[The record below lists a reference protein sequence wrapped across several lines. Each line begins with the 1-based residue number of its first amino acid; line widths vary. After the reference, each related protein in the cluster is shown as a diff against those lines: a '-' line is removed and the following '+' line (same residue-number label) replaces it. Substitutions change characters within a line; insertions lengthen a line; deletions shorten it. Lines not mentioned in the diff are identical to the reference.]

1 MGKWLVVLVVVIGLL
16 GGAQALMVQC
26 PQAGT
31 NIPPYCSCSN
41 SSVTIKCDFQRQEDV
56 VLTSDLLAHYGV
68 INISAAYV
76 RVANATS
83 LLVRSDF
90 IVSWLKA
97 PSSAFDIWHSG
108 EVTLQSTP
116 NPSNNTGMKSGTF
129 AGVGIVNCS
138 IPELPANFLRDRTRG
153 TLRVKQSKIGVLRAG
168 FFNNVQEM
176 RYIVLQD
183 SVVKEVEGSVS
194 TEGFV
199 TLSQRSV
206 HSWNGLVLSN
216 VTIGTLGPGAF
227 NLTHKSDMEVMEV
240 KDCRVERIAAGAL
253 AARGDI
259 QVTITGNTFGELEK
273 GALKINVT
281 GSVNFNQN
289 TIRAQGL
296 EALAEMSC
304 HNASSIQNNTIL
316 VTQPVRPVSGQSS
329 TPFHPSCGK
338 PQLFM
343 VLTPARQVLVL
354 EDTRVAWVLGATLA
368 VLGMM
373 MVLGVAW
380 FFRRRRPVWTPG
392 RFPDAF
398 KSRNRKTSLENL
410 PRNIELN
417 CAREDLEQGTSVKD
431 LDMTCE
437 PQQQQPLL
445 DECSG
450 DQSNQ
455 SFDDEQFGISDAQHS
470 SANFPDEDLN

>member
-1 MGKWLVVLVVVIGLL
+1 MGKWVLVLVLVSPGLL
-16 GGAQALMVQC
+16 GGAQGLVAQC
-26 PQAGT
+26 PKAGS
-31 NIPPYCSCSN
+31 NIPSYCTCS
-41 SSVTIKCDFQRQEDV
+41 STSVTIRCDFQNQEEV
-56 VLTSDLLAHYGV
+56 MLTSDLLAPYG
-68 INISAAYV
+68 NISISSTYV

-90 IVSWLKA
+90 MVTWLKA
-97 PSSAFDIWHSG
+97 PSSAFDIWHCG
-108 EVTLQSTP
+108 EITLQSTP
-116 NPSNNTGMKSGTF
+116 SPANNTRVKSGTF

-138 IPELPANFLRDRTRG
+138 IPELPPNFLRDRTRG

-176 RYIVLQD
+176 RYIVLHD
-183 SVVKEVEGSVS
+183 SDVEEVEGSVT

-199 TLSQRSV
+199 TLSQRDV
-206 HSWNGLVLSN
+206 HTWNGLLLSN

-227 NLTHKSDMEVMEV
+227 NLTHKSDMEVMTV
-240 KDCRVERIAAGAL
+240 KDCLVGRIAPGAL

-259 QVTITGNTFGELEK
+259 EVTITGNNFLELEK
-273 GALKINVT
+273 GAFKINVT

-289 TIRAQGL
+289 IMKAQGL

-316 VTQPVRPVSGQSS
+316 VSKPVRPVSGQSS

-343 VLTPARQVLVL
+343 VLTPARQVLVM

-368 VLGMM
+368 VLGMV

-392 RFPDAF
+392 RFSGTF
-398 KSRNRKTSLENL
+398 MGRNRKTSLENL

-417 CAREDLEQGTSVKD
+417 STREDLEAGTSVKD

-437 PQQQQPLL
+437 PQQENEQPLL
-445 DECSG
+445 DEGSG
-450 DQSNQ
+450 DQSTQ
-455 SFDDEQFGISDAQHS
+455 SFDD
-470 SANFPDEDLN
+470 

>member
-1 MGKWLVVLVVVIGLL
+1 M
-16 GGAQALMVQC
+16 
-26 PQAGT
+26 
-31 NIPPYCSCSN
+31 
-41 SSVTIKCDFQRQEDV
+41 
-56 VLTSDLLAHYGV
+56 LTSDLLAPYG
-68 INISAAYV
+68 NISISSTYV

-90 IVSWLKA
+90 MVTWLKA
-97 PSSAFDIWHSG
+97 PSSAFDIWHCG
-108 EVTLQSTP
+108 EITLQSTP
-116 NPSNNTGMKSGTF
+116 SPANNTRVKSGTF

-138 IPELPANFLRDRTRG
+138 IPELPPNFLRDRTRG

-176 RYIVLQD
+176 RYIVLHD
-183 SVVKEVEGSVS
+183 SDVEEVEGSVT

-199 TLSQRSV
+199 TLSQRDV
-206 HSWNGLVLSN
+206 HTWNGLLLSN

-227 NLTHKSDMEVMEV
+227 NLTHKSDMEVMTV
-240 KDCRVERIAAGAL
+240 KDCLVGRIAPGAL

-259 QVTITGNTFGELEK
+259 EVTITGNNFLELEK
-273 GALKINVT
+273 GAFKINVT

-289 TIRAQGL
+289 IMKAQGL

-316 VTQPVRPVSGQSS
+316 VSKPVRPVSGQSS

-343 VLTPARQVLVL
+343 VLTPARQVLVM

-368 VLGMM
+368 VLGMV

-392 RFPDAF
+392 RFSGTF
-398 KSRNRKTSLENL
+398 MGRNRKTSLENL

-417 CAREDLEQGTSVKD
+417 STREDLEAGTSVKD

-437 PQQQQPLL
+437 PQQENEQPLL
-445 DECSG
+445 DEGSG
-450 DQSNQ
+450 DQSTQ
-455 SFDDEQFGISDAQHS
+455 SFDD
-470 SANFPDEDLN
+470 

>member
-1 MGKWLVVLVVVIGLL
+1 MGKWVLVLVLVSPGLL
-16 GGAQALMVQC
+16 GGAQGLVAQC
-26 PQAGT
+26 PKAGS
-31 NIPPYCSCSN
+31 NIPSYCTCS
-41 SSVTIKCDFQRQEDV
+41 STSVTIRCDFQNQEEV
-56 VLTSDLLAHYGV
+56 MLTSDLLAPYG
-68 INISAAYV
+68 NISISSTYV

-90 IVSWLKA
+90 MVTWLKA
-97 PSSAFDIWHSG
+97 PSSAFDIWHCG
-108 EVTLQSTP
+108 EITLQSTP
-116 NPSNNTGMKSGTF
+116 SPANNTRVKSGTF

-138 IPELPANFLRDRTRG
+138 IPELPPNFLRDRTRG

-176 RYIVLQD
+176 RYIVLHD
-183 SVVKEVEGSVS
+183 SDVEEVEGSVT

-199 TLSQRSV
+199 TLSQRDV
-206 HSWNGLVLSN
+206 HTWNGLLLSN

-227 NLTHKSDMEVMEV
+227 NLTHKSDMEVMTV
-240 KDCRVERIAAGAL
+240 KDCLVGRIAPGAL

-259 QVTITGNTFGELEK
+259 EVTITGNNFLELEK
-273 GALKINVT
+273 GAFKINVT

-289 TIRAQGL
+289 IMKAQGL

-316 VTQPVRPVSGQSS
+316 VSKPVRPVSGKSS

-343 VLTPARQVLVL
+343 VLTPARQVLVM

-368 VLGMM
+368 VLGMV

-392 RFPDAF
+392 RFSGTF
-398 KSRNRKTSLENL
+398 MGRNRKTSLENL

-417 CAREDLEQGTSVKD
+417 STREDLEAGTSVKD

-437 PQQQQPLL
+437 PQQENEQPLL
-445 DECSG
+445 DEGSG
-450 DQSNQ
+450 DQSTQ
-455 SFDDEQFGISDAQHS
+455 SFDD
-470 SANFPDEDLN
+470 